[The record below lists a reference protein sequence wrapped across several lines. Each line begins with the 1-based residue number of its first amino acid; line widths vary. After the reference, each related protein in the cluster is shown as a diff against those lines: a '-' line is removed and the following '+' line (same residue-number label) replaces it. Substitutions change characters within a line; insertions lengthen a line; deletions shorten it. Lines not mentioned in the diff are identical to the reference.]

1 MSDPTKEA
9 DEITRLRLL
18 DEYIELKMNMMVED
32 DGGGTHSSE
41 MAWYAKQAL
50 TTESEALSI
59 GDLEELIREIEEF
72 NGDEDEEDEGDQD
85 ERE

>member
-18 DEYIELKMNMMVED
+18 DEYVELKMNMMVED
-32 DGGGTHSSE
+32 DGGGTHGSE

-50 TTESEALSI
+50 TTESENLTI
-59 GDLEELIREIEEF
+59 EDLEELIREIGEF
-72 NGDEDEEDEGDQD
+72 NGDEEDEGDENED
-85 ERE
+85 E

>member
-50 TTESEALSI
+50 TTESETLSI

-72 NGDEDEEDEGDQD
+72 NGDEDEEDEGDQN